1 MNEPT
6 DQRSENLLHRRE
18 LLMAAALMGAT
29 NLLSAQELS
38 AMEKIRARGT
48 LKIAVYKDNAP
59 FSDGPLSDLRGVDVS
74 LAQALSLQL
83 GLKPVFLPFDAGE
96 DMNDDLRNMVWKGH
110 YLGYGP
116 ADVMMHVPV
125 DRHLMNENKQVFIF
139 GPYTRQEMVVLH
151 HKSKIAQVQFA
162 DDLSGKVVAV
172 EQGSGA
178 ASTLMG
184 YRAGLLREKV
194 TLYKDG
200 VAAASAT
207 IAGKVDAAY
216 VTRAQA
222 QAALFTAS
230 AKGDW
235 VISSLTIPGG
245 VPAGWPLGLAVK
257 SDNKELA
264 TAIEKALNALR
275 QNGELVR
282 IFQSHGL
289 TLTLS

>member
-116 ADVMMHVPV
+116 ADVMLHVPV

-264 TAIEKALNALR
+264 TALEKALNALR